1 MEYSSR
7 PAFRN
12 DWFQFLLIIACL
24 VAAAGFGLGAI
35 PLLQPELWALAML
48 VLLAVAGVIVLV
60 LLFQHFQWR
69 FSIRDGT
76 IESSRGFIGRD
87 VHSIRVRDLRNV
99 NVRQSLWQRILG
111 VGDVEFS
118 SAGGE
123 GIEVTFRGVAAPM
136 QLKERVQALQ

>member
-12 DWFQFLLIIACL
+12 DWFQILLIIACL
-24 VAAAGFGLGAI
+24 VGAAAFGIGAI
-35 PLLQPELWALAML
+35 PLLQPELWGLAML

-69 FSIRDGT
+69 FRIRDGT
-76 IESSRGFIGRD
+76 IESSKGLIGRD
-87 VHSIRVRDLRNV
+87 VQSIRVRDLRNV
-99 NVRQSLWQRILG
+99 NVRQSLWQRLLG

-123 GIEVTFRGVAAPM
+123 GIEVTFRGVTAPM
-136 QLKERVQALQ
+136 QVKERVQAFQ